1 MDKTKC
7 ITFNKAAQ
15 DALPE
20 HIKAKMKA
28 DRGKAKREAYN
39 AISREEEVNR
49 LIEVIEERTG
59 IKVNIIITKLAD
71 DEDFQNRF
79 TDIRELVNMDI
90 EVDDKEEY
98 I

>member
-1 MDKTKC
+1 M
-7 ITFNKAAQ
+7 
-15 DALPE
+15 LLL
-20 HIKAKMKA
+20 AKDGISLEIMVKSTS
-28 DRGKAKREAYN
+28 AYN

-49 LIEVIEERTG
+49 LIDVIEERTG

>member
-1 MDKTKC
+1 M
-7 ITFNKAAQ
+7 Q
-15 DALPE
+15 
-20 HIKAKMKA
+20 
-28 DRGKAKREAYN
+28 YQ
-39 AISREEEVNR
+39 EVNR

>member
-1 MDKTKC
+1 MPCYSCKDGISLEIMVKSTS
-7 ITFNKAAQ
+7 
-15 DALPE
+15 
-20 HIKAKMKA
+20 
-28 DRGKAKREAYN
+28 AYN

-49 LIEVIEERTG
+49 LIDVIEERTG

>member
-1 MDKTKC
+1 MYSSLSSTS
-7 ITFNKAAQ
+7 
-15 DALPE
+15 
-20 HIKAKMKA
+20 
-28 DRGKAKREAYN
+28 
-39 AISREEEVNR
+39 ISILTSSLISVNR
-49 LIEVIEERTG
+49 LIDVIEERTG

>member
-1 MDKTKC
+1 MPYRLKT
-7 ITFNKAAQ
+7 
-15 DALPE
+15 
-20 HIKAKMKA
+20 
-28 DRGKAKREAYN
+28 GKWIILEIMVKSTSAYN

>member
-1 MDKTKC
+1 MVKSTS
-7 ITFNKAAQ
+7 
-15 DALPE
+15 
-20 HIKAKMKA
+20 
-28 DRGKAKREAYN
+28 AYN

>member
-1 MDKTKC
+1 MVT
-7 ITFNKAAQ
+7 
-15 DALPE
+15 L
-20 HIKAKMKA
+20 AKDGISLEIMVKSTS
-28 DRGKAKREAYN
+28 AYN

-49 LIEVIEERTG
+49 LIDVIEERTG